1 MMRNIIFS
9 NAFPSGRLPVPVGLN
24 ESVKEWASLATKQER
39 YKRYI
44 ADKNRK
50 QASFISLEGFN
61 DIINGQAE
69 TALKGNSM
77 DSGTK
82 EEPQSEWRN
91 MVSRETDTVENINGE
106 SNLFEAEEI
115 FSTGEFDIYIYS
127 ILEKEV
133 LENTLREMFISG
145 IGAQRSIGKGAFK
158 VLGDLE
164 LFEGFKIPEKPNAFV
179 ALSNFVPEKN
189 DPVEGYYKTFVKY
202 PKVSYISSEMD
213 SPFKK
218 PLIFLK
224 AGSVFFAQPVKEFY
238 GSCIEN
244 VALKAGK
251 VSDEV
256 VIGAYTVA
264 VPCYVE

>member
-91 MVSRETDTVENINGE
+91 MVSRETDTVENINGA
-106 SNLFEAEEI
+106 SSLFEVEQYFAEG
-115 FSTGEFDIYIYS
+115 TFDIYIYS
-127 ILEKEV
+127 SFDEMLLENVLTEMFHYGIGRNVLLEK
-133 LENTLREMFISG
+133 
-145 IGAQRSIGKGAFK
+145 A
-158 VLGDLE
+158 D
-164 LFEGFKIPEKPNAFV
+164 FV
-179 ALSNFVPEKN
+179 
-189 DPVEGYYKTFVKY
+189 
-202 PKVSYISSEMD
+202 
-213 SPFKK
+213 
-218 PLIFLK
+218 
-224 AGSVFFAQPVKEFY
+224 
-238 GSCIEN
+238 
-244 VALKAGK
+244 
-251 VSDEV
+251 
-256 VIGAYTVA
+256 
-264 VPCYVE
+264 